1 MSIIRKYYSRRLQI
15 QRISELESQKKE
27 LINRISLLE
36 DIISK
41 YNTENINDLPFFND
55 ILQLLSSGSLIF
67 NFNSKKLYLSNSLKE
82 LFESFIPEKEI
93 TVDILLNNVHSEDS
107 SFLIELFSL
116 PKTFKKRING
126 QFRLIPKVKENK
138 EIKYFSVTG
147 TYSKSRQE
155 EYLLICAV
163 RDISK
168 DVKQVKELQ
177 RNKEKA
183 EESDNIKTLF
193 LYNISH
199 NIRTPMNSI
208 VGFAELLSMTD
219 PGPERR
225 KEYLRVIKKQSKN
238 LLQLID
244 DVAEIAKYEIGTM
257 TITKSKCNLNLLLQE
272 ILKDVENLRLFARK
286 EQMIIK
292 HILPSTEGVELYTD
306 AGRLQQVLVNLISYL
321 LKFTMQGSI
330 EFGYTLPSDDKV
342 DLFVKDTSFEIS
354 KEEQKTIF
362 DRYSQFD
369 AETFDQYDDETG
381 LRLTIAKG
389 IVKLLGGKIWVESEP
404 GFGTTF
410 KLSIP
415 FEKAPILISE
425 HFEEE
430 LSKSPQYKWSDK
442 VILIVEDEEVNG
454 LFLEAVFQEANTQ
467 TLYAKNGLQAI
478 ELCKSI
484 NKIDLILMDIRMPV
498 MNGIR
503 ATQEIRK
510 FNKTVPIIAQ
520 TALTLQE
527 DKENCFLAGCNDAII
542 KPIDVEELLQMV
554 NKYFSH

>member
-1 MSIIRKYYSRRLQI
+1 
-15 QRISELESQKKE
+15 
-27 LINRISLLE
+27 
-36 DIISK
+36 
-41 YNTENINDLPFFND
+41 
-55 ILQLLSSGSLIF
+55 
-67 NFNSKKLYLSNSLKE
+67 
-82 LFESFIPEKEI
+82 
-93 TVDILLNNVHSEDS
+93 
-107 SFLIELFSL
+107 
-116 PKTFKKRING
+116 
-126 QFRLIPKVKENK
+126 
-138 EIKYFSVTG
+138 
-147 TYSKSRQE
+147 
-155 EYLLICAV
+155 
-163 RDISK
+163 
-168 DVKQVKELQ
+168 
-177 RNKEKA
+177 
-183 EESDNIKTLF
+183 
-193 LYNISH
+193 
-199 NIRTPMNSI
+199 MNSI

-225 KEYLRVIKKQSKN
+225 KEYLSVIKKQSKN

-272 ILKDVENLRLFARK
+272 TLKDVENLRLFARK
-286 EQMIIK
+286 EQMVIK
-292 HILPSTEGVELYTD
+292 HILPSAKGVELYTD

-321 LKFTMQGSI
+321 LKYTMQGSI
-330 EFGYTLPSDDKV
+330 EFGYNLPNDDKI
-342 DLFVKDTSFEIS
+342 DLYIKDTSFEIS
-354 KEEQKTIF
+354 KEEQKNIF

-369 AETFDQYDDETG
+369 ANTFDQYDDETG

-404 GFGTTF
+404 GAGTTF
-410 KLSIP
+410 KFSIP
-415 FEKAPILISE
+415 FEQAPILISE
-425 HFEEE
+425 YFEEE

-454 LFLEAVFQEANTQ
+454 LFLEAVFQEADTQ

-498 MNGIR
+498 MNGIK
-503 ATQEIRK
+503 AIQEIRK

-527 DKENCFLAGCNDAII
+527 DRENCLLAGCNDAIA